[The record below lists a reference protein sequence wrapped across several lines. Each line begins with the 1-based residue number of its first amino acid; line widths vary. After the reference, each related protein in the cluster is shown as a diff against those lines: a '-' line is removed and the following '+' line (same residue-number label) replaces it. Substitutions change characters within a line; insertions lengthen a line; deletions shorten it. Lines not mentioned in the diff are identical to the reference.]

1 MKLFSGTSNV
11 DFAKRVARH
20 LGCSIANADIGWFR
34 DGEVKINIE
43 DNVRGEDCF
52 IIQSTSR
59 SIPDEDMKEGDG
71 IRCKSVNDNLM
82 ELFIL
87 TDAIKRGSAKS
98 VNLVIPYY
106 GYQRQDRKD
115 YSRAPI
121 SAAVIARFI
130 ETLNVNRVMIFD
142 LHAGQIS
149 GFFSNNCPVDNLYA
163 EPYFIKYI
171 KENVDN
177 DVVFVA
183 PDAGAMKTNYRVA
196 QKFGVNTCSIFKN
209 RTNGI
214 IDHMMLIG
222 DVEGKDVIMI
232 DDMIDTGGTICRAA
246 GLLKKN
252 GAKSIRIFV
261 THGLFSGSALK
272 NIAES
277 DIDQVVV
284 TNTVPNPES
293 LFMNNT
299 KIKMIDVSWM
309 CAEAIH
315 RLVKGE
321 SISHLYKD
329 YEYFLKSTT
338 PSPMSSVELEK

>member
-1 MKLFSGTSNV
+1 MQKVSRFKVRKIGV
-11 DFAKRVARH
+11 DEN
-20 LGCSIANADIGWFR
+20 G
-34 DGEVKINIE
+34 
-43 DNVRGEDCF
+43 GEDCF

-59 SIPDEDMKEGDG
+59 SICDETSAPYC
-71 IRCKSVNDNLM
+71 RSVNDNLM

-121 SAAVIARFI
+121 SAAVVARFI

-171 KENVDN
+171 TDKIDG
-177 DVVFVA
+177 DFVFVA

-196 QKFGVNTCSIFKN
+196 TKFGVSTCSIFKN

-214 IDHMMLIG
+214 IDQMMLIG
-222 DVEGKDVIMI
+222 DVANKNVIMI

-246 GLLKKN
+246 SLLKEK
-252 GAKSIRIFV
+252 GAKSINIFV
-261 THGLFSGSALK
+261 LWLFSGGTQKKKVEWIVFCDKYRS
-272 NIAES
+272 NPPS
-277 DIDQVVV
+277 VFCVVQ
-284 TNTVPNPES
+284 
-293 LFMNNT
+293 
-299 KIKMIDVSWM
+299 K
-309 CAEAIH
+309 
-315 RLVKGE
+315 
-321 SISHLYKD
+321 
-329 YEYFLKSTT
+329 
-338 PSPMSSVELEK
+338 